1 MNREWSDK
9 NKLAQSKLKK
19 ASFNEGIREFL
30 ELREML
36 MQEMLSWKTVLSP
49 EDFFAIPFINADGYL
64 SKTVAYSI
72 WHIIRIED
80 IVVNSLIREK
90 KEILFE
96 DDFDKKIGADIVT
109 TGNELVKQEI
119 AEFSKKL
126 NIDALYD
133 YAIAVKTSTD
143 EWLTSL
149 KYEDIKSKFDDDD
162 NFLTVYSKTTMLKE
176 YSKSVKLSLLLIED
190 NIIKPQAFSD
200 HTDLEYTHN
209 HVLRAGINE
218 AAGEIISPNGYVQKD
233 SCYYYGYSIDFSGT
247 DWVPENCSVIAIL
260 WDQDNH
266 EVLQTEKLKVK

>member
-1 MNREWSDK
+1 MNQEWSEK

-36 MQEMLSWKTVLSP
+36 MQEMLSWKTVLSF
-49 EDFFAIPFINADGYL
+49 EDFFAIPFINADGYH

-133 YAIAVKTSTD
+133 YAIAVKISTD

-149 KYEDIKSKFDDDD
+149 KYEDIKSKFDGDDKKR
-162 NFLTVYSKTTMLKE
+162 VSKLGVVSSDERAAWLIDYWCEKDVAGLIKMP
-176 YSKSVKLSLLLIED
+176 LSRHWIMH
-190 NIIKPQAFSD
+190 I
-200 HTDLEYTHN
+200 
-209 HVLRAGINE
+209 E
-218 AAGEIISPNGYVQKD
+218 AANRIK
-233 SCYYYGYSIDFSGT
+233 
-247 DWVPENCSVIAIL
+247 
-260 WDQDNH
+260 
-266 EVLQTEKLKVK
+266 EKLL